1 MAAFADTDV
10 HAAGNAAGG
19 VDFFLSATQTND
31 QINDSGSLTMQVRN
45 RLLPLAAAIALALPL
60 SGCLSASSG
69 LDYSRPNPAP
79 QPTPYQT
86 AMDGTAPGQ
95 GSWPSGQLP
104 IPGEPYGYSPP
115 PAKRA
120 VPPPPPPAPPPPPP
134 CQAPEAGQP
143 INLQGCKQND
153 VLILRG
159 VNFEF
164 NKDTLTLNAKTILD
178 QVADALQ
185 ARPDIKV
192 EIAGHTD
199 GIGTAAYNLKLSDRR
214 AKSVKRY
221 LVGKGIDGGRM
232 STIGYGKSHP
242 IADNKTD
249 EGRALNRRVELKVTE
264 ANPAAAPSATPVYV
278 APAAPPTAAAPTGS
292 AVSIVKFA
300 FSPETLTVPVGS
312 TVTWTNQDLD
322 TPHIVKFSDGS
333 SPPLQQG
340 QSFAKTF
347 SAPGIYSY
355 QCGVHPYMTGK
366 IVVQ

>member
-1 MAAFADTDV
+1 
-10 HAAGNAAGG
+10 
-19 VDFFLSATQTND
+19 
-31 QINDSGSLTMQVRN
+31 MQVRN
-45 RLLPLAAAIALALPL
+45 RLLPLAAAGALVLSL
-60 SGCLSASSG
+60 SGCLTASNG
-69 LDYSRPNPAP
+69 LDYSRPAPGP
-79 QPTPYQT
+79 QPTPYET
-86 AMDGTAPGQ
+86 AMNGTAPGQ
-95 GSWPSGQLP
+95 GGWPSGQLP
-104 IPGEPYGYSPP
+104 IPGEPYGYSPSP
-115 PAKRA
+115 VKPA
-120 VPPPPPPAPPPPPP
+120 VPPPPPPPAPPPLP
-134 CQAPEAGQP
+134 CQQPEAGQP
-143 INLQGCKQND
+143 ITLQGCKQND

-159 VNFEF
+159 VNFDF
-164 NKDTLTLNAKTILD
+164 NKDTLTLDAKAILD

-199 GIGTAAYNLKLSDRR
+199 GIGTVPYNLKLSDRR

-221 LVGKGIDGGRM
+221 LVAKGIDSGRM
-232 STIGYGKSHP
+232 TTIGYGKSRP
-242 IADNKTD
+242 IADNNTD

-264 ANPAAAPSATPVYV
+264 ANPAAVPSATPVYV
-278 APAAPPTAAAPTGS
+278 APAAPPQAAAPTGS

-322 TPHIVKFSDGS
+322 TPHIVKFADGA
-333 SPPLQQG
+333 SPQLKQG
-340 QSFAKTF
+340 QTYSKTF